1 MEYINK
7 KTKAIIETES
17 ELKGDWVSISDFDND
32 LDKLTVPQIKQKLEE
47 LGIEFNPKANK
58 AELWALLQEQE

>member
-17 ELKGDWVSISDFDND
+17 ELKGDWVPISDFDKD
-32 LDKLTVPQIKQKLEE
+32 RDKLTVPQIKQKLEE
-47 LGIEFNPKANK
+47 LGIEFDPKANK
-58 AELWALLQEQE
+58 AELLALLQEQE